1 MKITFLGQA
10 GLLFETD
17 ACKVM
22 IDPYLSNSVV
32 RVNPLNWRRVPVDES
47 FFDIRPDIL
56 IFTHDHLDHFDP
68 DTVSILLERHKNI
81 TVLAPTSVWNKVRQM
96 APGNNYVLFDPHTRW
111 TEKGIRFEAVK
122 AQHSDAYAIG
132 VILSDGEKKYYITGD
147 TLYSTEVLSQ
157 LPDDLDVVF
166 LPVNGVGNNMNMED
180 GADFFRATGAKTA
193 VPMHTGLFD
202 ELDANAFPVANK
214 VVPEFYKEIKL

>member
-22 IDPYLSNSVV
+22 IDPYLSNSVI

-132 VILSDGEKKYYITGD
+132 LILSDGEKKYYITGD

-157 LPDDLDVVF
+157 LPDVLDVVF
-166 LPVNGVGNNMNMED
+166 LPVNGKGNNMNMED

-202 ELDANAFPVANK
+202 ELDANDFPIENK